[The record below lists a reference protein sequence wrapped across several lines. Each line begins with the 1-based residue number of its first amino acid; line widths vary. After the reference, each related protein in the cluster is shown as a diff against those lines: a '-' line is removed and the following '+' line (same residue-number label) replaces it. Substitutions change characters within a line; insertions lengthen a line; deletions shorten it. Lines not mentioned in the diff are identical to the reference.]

1 MTFIKR
7 NARELAW
14 IVFNALL
21 AAFNLFMS
29 AHTAWP
35 GLYAV
40 FFAAHVACGGF
51 WVWCIFDNAYTDAL
65 DADIERMAADIERQ
79 HPNVL
84 EHLRRAENAGNPYL
98 VAEVRRTLNGEEAQ

>member
-14 IVFNALL
+14 VVFNALF

-65 DADIERMAADIERQ
+65 EADIERMTADLERT
-79 HPNVL
+79 
-84 EHLRRAENAGNPYL
+84 EDPYL
-98 VAEVRRTLNGEEAQ
+98 TAEVRRTLNGEEAQ